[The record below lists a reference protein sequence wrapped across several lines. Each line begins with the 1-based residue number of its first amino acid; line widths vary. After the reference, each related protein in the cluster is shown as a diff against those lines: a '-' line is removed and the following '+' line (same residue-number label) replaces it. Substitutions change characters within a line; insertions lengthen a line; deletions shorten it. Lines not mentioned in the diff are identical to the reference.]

1 MRVVLALAGG
11 KPMTVQQLH
20 ERLGDVPVATLYRH
34 VRTLAESGVLVTAGE
49 RQVRGT
55 VERRYTLD
63 RDRAGIAPAD
73 LATATP
79 DQLVAAFSTF
89 AAGLVAEY
97 RAFVSRPAANPGEA
111 AWFVTPLQLSD
122 EQFAAFGGE
131 LQSALQRAMSVP
143 PVPGSRRRT
152 LATVLIP
159 EPPEGD
165 PS

>member
-1 MRVVLALAGG
+1 V
-11 KPMTVQQLH
+11 
-20 ERLGDVPVATLYRH
+20 
-34 VRTLAESGVLVTAGE
+34 
-49 RQVRGT
+49 
-55 VERRYTLD
+55 
-63 RDRAGIAPAD
+63 
-73 LATATP
+73 
-79 DQLVAAFSTF
+79 
-89 AAGLVAEY
+89 GLVAEY

-122 EQFAAFGGE
+122 EQFAAFGAE

-159 EPPEGD
+159 GPTEGD